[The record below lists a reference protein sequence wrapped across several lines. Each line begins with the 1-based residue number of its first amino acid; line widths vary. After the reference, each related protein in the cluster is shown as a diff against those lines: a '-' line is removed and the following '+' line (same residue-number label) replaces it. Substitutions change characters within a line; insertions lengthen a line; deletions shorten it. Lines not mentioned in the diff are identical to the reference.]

1 LGSTPAIRSLGAV
14 TDKQMIVGD
23 LRVDER
29 LGAEL
34 LDQRNDRR
42 DRAPF
47 RALCYG
53 KGISWLEWAET
64 CNARK
69 AHTLVRRC

>member
-1 LGSTPAIRSLGAV
+1 MEIIWKAMAKSPADRFATCEDFSGALLGSTPAIRSLGAV

-47 RALCYG
+47 RALC
-53 KGISWLEWAET
+53 
-64 CNARK
+64 
-69 AHTLVRRC
+69 